1 MSAVGLQKVC
11 IRWRVDKKLSTKGKT
26 FMNQKVIDVTLTVLS
41 DKDVLVFRLD
51 DEHPDEFVVNLNSP
65 NSQNELKA
73 VFSQLL
79 QTILEAEVLLRFVIA
94 PGYSKNLYK
103 DVCKEYIDDLNRE
116 LSQIKAV
123 ISKEIDGYGTHL
135 NG

>member
-1 MSAVGLQKVC
+1 
-11 IRWRVDKKLSTKGKT
+11 
-26 FMNQKVIDVTLTVLS
+26 MNQKVIDVTLTVLS
-41 DKDVLVFRLD
+41 DKDVLVFGLD
-51 DEHPDEFVVNLNSP
+51 DEHPDEFVVNLNNP

-123 ISKEIDGYGTHL
+123 ISKEIDGY
-135 NG
+135 